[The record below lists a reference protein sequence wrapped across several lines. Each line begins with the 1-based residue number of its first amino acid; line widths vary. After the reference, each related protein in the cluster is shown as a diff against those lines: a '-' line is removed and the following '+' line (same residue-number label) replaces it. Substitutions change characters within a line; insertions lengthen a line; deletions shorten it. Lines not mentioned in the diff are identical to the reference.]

1 MLEFHLQGGIVV
13 DETRRHPLMTLVKAH
28 AGPIKPSDRE
38 WFTQLSEM
46 HQVCLIPA
54 RVLDG

>member
-13 DETRRHPLMTLVKAH
+13 DETRRHPLMTLVKYAE
-28 AGPIKPSDRE
+28 IKPSDRE